1 MADDLLAEVQTFI
14 QESEGADSYERDAML
29 EDLRFVYSEDG
40 QWDKDTRDRRE
51 GRPCYTFNRLIG
63 AVNQVVGDQQQARP
77 QLKIRGVDD
86 DSDPELAEV
95 FSGLIRNIEDMSDAN
110 SIYDGAFKFAVAGG
124 YGAWRIM
131 PEFRSEKSFEQEI
144 FIRPIYNPMTVF
156 WDPVSQDPLKRDQ
169 NSCAVA
175 VRISKKRYEA
185 LYGEDQ
191 AASLS
196 IGRDKGRSDWVTEKE
211 VRIAEYW
218 KRTPRNIEIALM
230 NDGRVIELD
239 AEAKKVQEEL
249 DGSGLDIP
257 TVVKTRKT
265 KVFQITWWKVDAANI
280 LEGPIVYDWKHIP
293 VVRLPGRHINIAGRH
308 YTQSLVR
315 HSKDAQRMYNYDRTS
330 MSEAVGNTPRAPYML
345 TAKMVKGYEQM
356 WKEANAKNR
365 PYLLYTA
372 DPDAVGAGGV
382 PKREAPPDVPQAL
395 VALAALDSDDIKA
408 TTGQFDASLGERG
421 PAESG
426 EAIRARQLE
435 GDVGSF
441 EFMSNLAK
449 ALKFTG
455 EILVDM
461 IPKVYDTERTVRVL
475 GLDGQEDFVKI
486 NAYDEASEKKLD
498 LSAGR
503 YDVSVTIGPSYSTQR
518 KESLTHLLEASEVL
532 PMIAEIAPDL
542 IVKALDVPDAD
553 QLEKRVRRV
562 LIAKGVIEPNE
573 DEQKDMKPQEPD
585 PVEEALVATEDSKA
599 KRNMAAAAKDI
610 AATEKTQGEIKMEPL
625 ELQKAITEIAGLKLD
640 NQFKSEEIVLA
651 RKAEGEQVR
660 VIADD

>member
-1 MADDLLAEVQTFI
+1 MADDIIPEVQTFI
-14 QESEGADSYERDAML
+14 QESEGADSRERGAMI
-29 EDLRFVYSEDG
+29 EDLRFVYSENG
-40 QWDKDTRDRRE
+40 QWDRDTKKRRA

-63 AVNQVVGDQQQARP
+63 AVNQVIGDQQQARP

-110 SIYDGAFKFAVAGG
+110 SIYDMGFKFAVAGG

-131 PEFRSEKSFEQEI
+131 PEFRSEKSFDQEI
-144 FIRPIYNPMTVF
+144 FIRPVHNPMTVF
-156 WDPVSQDPLKRDQ
+156 WDHASQDPMKRDQ
-169 NSCAVA
+169 NACAVA

-185 LYGEDQ
+185 LYGKDK

-196 IGRDKGRSDWVTEKE
+196 IGRDKGDWVTEKQ

-218 KRTPRNIEIALM
+218 KRTPRSIEIALM
-230 NDGRVIELD
+230 SDGRVVELD
-239 AEAKKVQEEL
+239 AETKKVQEEL
-249 DGSGLDIP
+249 DDSDLDVP
-257 TVVKTRKT
+257 TIVRTRKT
-265 KVFQITWWKVDAANI
+265 KVFQVTWWKVDAVNI

-293 VVRLPGRHINIAGRH
+293 VVRLPGRHINIEGQH
-308 YTQSLVR
+308 YTQSMVR
-315 HSKDAQRMYNYDRTS
+315 HSKDAQRMYNYDRTT

-345 TAKMVKGYEQM
+345 TAKMIKGYEKQ
-356 WKEANAKNR
+356 WKEANASNR
-365 PYLLYTA
+365 PYLLYSA
-372 DPDAVGAGGV
+372 DPDAVGTGGV
-382 PKREAPPDVPQAL
+382 PRREPPPDVPQAL

-421 PAESG
+421 PQESG

-441 EFMSNLAK
+441 EFMGNLAK

-461 IPKVYDTERTVRVL
+461 IPKVYDTARTIRVL

-486 NAYDEASEKKLD
+486 NAFDEASGKQND

-518 KESLTHLLEASEVL
+518 REALQQLLEASEIMPL
-532 PMIAEIAPDL
+532 ISQIAPDIIL
-542 IVKALDVPDAD
+542 KNLDVPGAD
-553 QLEKRVRRV
+553 ELEKRIRKT
-562 LIAKGVIEPNE
+562 LIAQGVIEPNE
-573 DEQKDMKPQEPD
+573 DEQKDMKPQAPD
-585 PVEEALVATEDSKA
+585 PVEDALVATEQSKA
-599 KRNMAAAAKDI
+599 QRNMAAAGKDI
-610 AATEKTQGEIKMEPL
+610 AATEETQGKVKMEPL
-625 ELQKAITEIAGLKLD
+625 ELQKAMIEIAGLKLD

>member
-29 EDLRFVYSEDG
+29 EDLRFVYSEEG
-40 QWDKDTRDRRE
+40 QWDRDTRKRRE

-196 IGRDKGRSDWVTEKE
+196 IARDKGRSDWITEKE

-218 KRTPRNIEIALM
+218 KRTPKNIEIALM
-230 NDGRVIELD
+230 SDGRVIELD

-249 DGSGLDIP
+249 DGSDLDVP
-257 TVVKTRKT
+257 TIVKTRKT

-293 VVRLPGRHINIAGRH
+293 VVRLPGRHINIAGRQ

-315 HSKDAQRMYNYDRTS
+315 HSKDAQRMYNYDRTT
-330 MSEAVGNTPRAPYML
+330 MSEAVGNTPRAPYLVSSTMI
-345 TAKMVKGYEQM
+345 KGLETM

-365 PYLLYTA
+365 PYLVYNVDKDNPA
-372 DPDAVGAGGV
+372 AV
-382 PKREAPPDVPQAL
+382 PIRTPPPDVPQAL
-395 VALAALDSDDIKA
+395 VALAAQDSDDIKA

-426 EAIRARQLE
+426 KAIRARQLE

-449 ALKFTG
+449 AKKFTG

-461 IPKVYDTERTVRVL
+461 IPKVYDTARTIRVL

-486 NAYDEASEKKLD
+486 NAFDKASNKKLD

-518 KESLTHLLEASEVL
+518 EESLAHLLEAADVL
-532 PMIAEIAPDL
+532 PLISEIAPDL